1 MFLCL
6 KELGCDEKITGLHMD
21 SYHKIVVRKHVFL
34 IFSHLETNNDCEYS
48 IYESSYF
55 SELTTIYY
63 FNTLVGF
70 GS

>member
-1 MFLCL
+1 
-6 KELGCDEKITGLHMD
+6 MD

-70 GS
+70 GSWH